1 MPAKSKIMPETL
13 RVGKIIENAANDVV
27 ATARDNNYKMHLA
40 MKLSV
45 DEAERVH
52 KHELAKLRQLE
63 LEEDTRVK

>member
-1 MPAKSKIMPETL
+1 
-13 RVGKIIENAANDVV
+13 VV
-27 ATARDNNYKMHLA
+27 TARDNNYKMHLA

>member
-1 MPAKSKIMPETL
+1 MPAKSKIMPESL
-13 RVGKIIENAANDVV
+13 RVGKAIESAANDAVV
-27 ATARDNNYKMHLA
+27 TARDTNYKMHLA

-52 KHELAKLRQLE
+52 KHELARLRQLE